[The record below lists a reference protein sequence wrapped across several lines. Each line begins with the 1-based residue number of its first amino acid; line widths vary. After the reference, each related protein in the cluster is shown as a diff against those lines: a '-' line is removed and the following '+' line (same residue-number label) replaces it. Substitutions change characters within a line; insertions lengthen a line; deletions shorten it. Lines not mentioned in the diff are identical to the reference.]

1 MKKDYYEILGVDKS
15 ASQAEIKSAFR
26 KLAKKYHPDVSKEP
40 DAEEKF
46 KEAQEAYAVLS
57 DEGKRKQY
65 DQFGHAAFENNGAGG
80 YDFSDFDFS
89 DIFSELFGQN
99 FGGGFSNFGFGD
111 FGGFGGR
118 SSSRATKGAD
128 KIVRVDLEFD
138 EAVFGTDKSITLN
151 LNETCDECHGA
162 GGFDVKTCDRCH
174 GSGTITMQQQT
185 IIGSFMTQ
193 TTCDKCNGKGETYAK
208 ECTHCHGNGT
218 VRKEKEIEVKI
229 PAGVDT
235 GNQLRIKGKGEAG
248 SNGGPNGDIYIE
260 FYVKKHPI
268 FEREGNDIYLELPIT
283 VSEAALG
290 CKKKVP
296 TLYGNITLTIPSGS
310 KSNDKH
316 RVRGKGVENV
326 NSFGKGDMYIILKVK
341 TPQKLSRDQK
351 KLFEQLAKTH
361 LDDDKEFNRINEY
374 LK

>member
-1 MKKDYYEILGVDKS
+1 
-15 ASQAEIKSAFR
+15 
-26 KLAKKYHPDVSKEP
+26 
-40 DAEEKF
+40 
-46 KEAQEAYAVLS
+46 
-57 DEGKRKQY
+57 
-65 DQFGHAAFENNGAGG
+65 
-80 YDFSDFDFS
+80 
-89 DIFSELFGQN
+89 
-99 FGGGFSNFGFGD
+99 
-111 FGGFGGR
+111 
-118 SSSRATKGAD
+118 
-128 KIVRVDLEFD
+128 
-138 EAVFGTDKSITLN
+138 
-151 LNETCDECHGA
+151 
-162 GGFDVKTCDRCH
+162 
-174 GSGTITMQQQT
+174 MQQQT

-310 KSNDKH
+310 ESNDKH

>member
-1 MKKDYYEILGVDKS
+1 MKKDYYEILGVEKT
-15 ASQAEIKSAFR
+15 ATEAEIKSAFR

-57 DEGKRKQY
+57 DENKRKQY

-80 YDFSDFDFS
+80 YDYSNFDFS
-89 DIFSELFGQN
+89 DIFSEIFGN
-99 FGGGFSNFGFGD
+99 GFGGFGFND
-111 FGGFGGR
+111 FGSFGGR
-118 SSSRATKGAD
+118 SSSRATKGPD
-128 KIVRVDLEFD
+128 KVIRIDLDFD
-138 EAVFGTDKSITLN
+138 EAVFGSNKNISLSVND
-151 LNETCDECHGA
+151 TCDECHGE
-162 GGFDVKTCDRCH
+162 GGFDVTTCDRCH
-174 GSGTITMQQQT
+174 GSGTITVEQQT
-185 IIGSFMTQ
+185 ILGNFMTK
-193 TTCDKCNGKGETYAK
+193 TTCDKCNGKGKSYAK
-208 ECTHCHGNGT
+208 ECSNCHGLGT
-218 VRKEKEIEVKI
+218 VKTKKELEVKI

-235 GNQLRIKGKGEAG
+235 GNQLRIAGKGEAG
-248 SNGGPNGDIYIE
+248 RNGGPNGDIYLE

-296 TLYGNITLTIPSGS
+296 TLYGTINLTIPAGS
-310 KSNDKH
+310 ESNDKH

-351 KLFEQLAKTH
+351 KLFEQLAKTG
-361 LDDDKEFNRINEY
+361 LDDDREFQKINDY

>member
-1 MKKDYYEILGVDKS
+1 MNKKDYYEILGVDKS

-40 DAEEKF
+40 DAEERF

-57 DEGKRKQY
+57 DENKRKQY
-65 DQFGHAAFENNGAGG
+65 DQFGHSAFENNGAGG
-80 YDFSDFDFS
+80 YDFSGFDFS
-89 DIFSELFGQN
+89 DIFSEIFGQG
-99 FGGGFSNFGFGD
+99 FGGFSNFGFG
-111 FGGFGGR
+111 GFGD
-118 SSSRATKGAD
+118 SNSSRPTKGAD
-128 KIVRVDLEFD
+128 KIVRVDLTFE
-138 EAVFGTDKSITLN
+138 EAVFGIDKDIILTVN
-151 LNETCDECHGA
+151 GTCEKCHGV

-174 GSGTITMQQQT
+174 GSGTITTQQQT
-185 IIGSFMTQ
+185 ILGSFMTK
-193 TTCDKCNGKGETYAK
+193 TTCDRCHGSGEIYAK
-208 ECTHCHGNGT
+208 ECSHCHGHGSI
-218 VRKEKEIEVKI
+218 KQEKEIEVKI

-235 GNQLRIKGKGEAG
+235 GNQLRIRGKGDAG
-248 SNGGPNGDIYIE
+248 SNGGPNGDIYLE
-260 FYVKKHPI
+260 FYVKKHQI

-296 TLYGNITLTIPSGS
+296 TLYGNITLTIPAGS
-310 KSNDKH
+310 ESNDKH
-316 RVRGKGVENV
+316 RVRGKGVENI

-361 LDDDKEFNRINEY
+361 LDDDKEFKRINEY